1 MMILKIIPYLKLH
14 PLVYKTVRLLAALL
28 GLLLALVLYV
38 VLVGVSID
46 ASDQRDKIS
55 SRLTESLGR
64 VVRLDG
70 PMTLEI
76 SAHPKLK
83 VGGFSIAN
91 AEGFGGG
98 ELVTLGEAR
107 LALDLW
113 PLLWLR
119 YQIEELSGS
128 DVRIHLEMKKNGRN
142 NWTFKSAG
150 KKKSAEPVSAPVA
163 TDEANSGLGIVLAR
177 LDIKRVSLE
186 KLDVEFVGAN
196 GKSHFFELQSL
207 EAHLP
212 AGQPIT
218 LALHGKIEKTHP
230 YQLDFKG
237 GSITDLADLDEPWPV
252 DLKLG
257 FMSSH
262 LSLNGVVSGETGA
275 LNFSL
280 GSKNISEFE
289 QLLQTRL
296 PAVGGANISGAVKYA
311 PGKVA
316 LENIDGFMGKTSL
329 KGGLKFDYGGER
341 PSVEGEL
348 VFPVLDLRPFMTD
361 KPVEDKEPPKS
372 LAEMYKEISKATFS
386 LKALNT
392 MDANLTLRVGQ
403 WLNLPGGVH
412 DAKLQVKLDHGR
424 LVIPM
429 EVNMAEVKLAGSAS
443 VDARVAPAKFNLALG
458 THDSGLGNLA
468 GLLLGMHDVK
478 GRLARFDLRVGAR
491 GDGGAALMDNLDVQL
506 NVEQGKLSYGNRE
519 GERPVQFSLDKLALS
534 LPAGQA
540 LRGELKGS
548 LLDKAFSA
556 TLRGSSLKALAQD
569 IPAPLDFELMAG
581 SAKVKVSAL
590 LQASEQSSKSDITFE
605 LAAPHSGEIASW
617 LGLKPGADAPI
628 NLRGRF
634 SADSASWHLSGLALK
649 LGGSDLSADVVRTI
663 EQGKPLIKFE
673 LKAEL
678 LDAEQLQSLLPE
690 TKKSAPAAKPAS
702 AAVNMM
708 DIPILPSGISLAD
721 ADIAVSIK
729 RISSASPIVV
739 RDIGFTGK
747 IRDGMMPTSPFSA
760 NVAENDFRGSIFIDL
775 RTQQPHFAIKVDTAA
790 LDVGGILKKIG
801 IAGDFD
807 AAIDRL
813 SLQLD
818 LHSSHLGQLLA
829 KSEMSATLEG
839 GHITLVDANTGGKM
853 RIALDRGELKSAPG
867 APIYLDLRGSLN
879 SVPVSIGIST
889 ANAVDL
895 VNPNLPLPFEFKANT
910 SGATIKL
917 SGDIARPFARK
928 DIELALDMGGSR
940 FDNLNAL
947 TQTSLPPWGPW
958 SASGKFKMSANGYE
972 VSSLRL
978 QVGSSQLAGYGKF
991 DTKVV
996 PPRIDIALTAP
1007 AIQLDDFRFGDW
1019 SLEKARPAGK
1029 AKRTTDTPR
1038 DKNGGANNQAQQILS
1053 SEVLSRQN
1061 AYLTVK
1067 VDQVVSGQDSLGNGK
1082 LEAKLEGGRAALGP
1096 VVVNTPGGSASFSM
1110 KYEPGKK
1117 DVLVSLSAEAK
1128 NFDYGILAR
1137 RIDHKS
1143 EMRGTF
1149 SLDVDVSARAEYLSE
1164 IFKNGKGH
1172 VDFAVWPENLKSGLL
1187 DVWAVNVLMALLP
1200 AVDSSKQSRVNC
1212 AIGRF
1217 VLANGKLSE
1226 KSFLIDTSRMR
1237 VTGKGGVDFNDEK
1250 IQLYVQPHAKT
1261 PQFLSLA
1268 IPIEVSGKFDDFS
1281 VGVRATDVVGTVGQF
1296 VTSVIWVP
1304 LKMLFSKETPA
1315 DGLDVC
1321 GKTVLK

>member
-1 MMILKIIPYLKLH
+1 MLKMITYLRLH
-14 PLVYKTVRLLAALL
+14 PLVYKTVRLLAILL
-28 GLLLALVLYV
+28 GLLLAAILYV
-38 VLVGVSID
+38 ALVGISFD
-46 ASDQRDKIS
+46 ASAQRGKIS
-55 SRLTESLGR
+55 ARLTESLGR

-70 PMTLEI
+70 PMSLEI
-76 SAHPKLK
+76 SAHPKLS
-83 VGGFSIAN
+83 VSGFSIAN
-91 AEGFGGG
+91 AEGFGGS
-98 ELVTLGEAR
+98 EFVTLGEAR

-128 DVRIHLEMKKNGRN
+128 DVRIRLEMKKNGRN
-142 NWTFKSAG
+142 NWTFKTAVQNQP
-150 KKKSAEPVSAPVA
+150 ALPASAPVA
-163 TDEANSGLGIVLAR
+163 GEATSAALDSVLQR
-177 LDIKRVSLE
+177 LDIKRVSLQ

-196 GKSHFFELQSL
+196 AKSHFFELQFL

-230 YQLDFKG
+230 YKLDFTG
-237 GSITDLADLDEPWPV
+237 GSITDLADLDAPWPI
-252 DLKLG
+252 DLQLG
-257 FMSSH
+257 FMSSQ
-262 LSLNGVVSGETGA
+262 LSLKGTVSGESGA
-275 LNFSL
+275 LKFSL
-280 GSKNISEFE
+280 GSKNIREFE
-289 QLLQTRL
+289 QLLQTSL
-296 PAVGGANISGAVKYA
+296 PAVGTANISGLVKYS

-329 KGGLKFDYGGER
+329 NGALKFDYGSKR
-341 PSVEGEL
+341 PRVDGEL
-348 VFPVLDLRPFMTD
+348 VLPVLDLRPFMTD
-361 KPVEDKEPPKS
+361 KPDADKAPPKS
-372 LAEMYKEISKATFS
+372 LAEMYREISKATFS
-386 LKALNT
+386 LKELNT

-412 DAKLQVKLDHGR
+412 DAMLQVKLDRGR
-424 LVIPM
+424 LVVPM
-429 EVNMAEVKLAGSAS
+429 QVNMAEVKLSGSAS
-443 VDARVAPAKFNLALG
+443 VDARLTPARFNLSLG
-458 THDSGLGNLA
+458 TRDSGIGSLA

-478 GRLARFDLRVGAR
+478 GRLARFDLRVEAR
-491 GDGGAALMDNLDVQL
+491 GDGGAALMESLDVQL
-506 NVEQGKLSYGNRE
+506 NVDQGKLSYGNGV
-519 GERPVQFSLDKLALS
+519 GERAVQFSLDKLELA
-534 LPAGQA
+534 LPAGKS
-540 LRGELKGS
+540 LRGELKGA
-548 LLDKAFSA
+548 LLDKEFSA

-569 IPAPLDFELMAG
+569 IPAPVVFDLQAG
-581 SAKVKVSAL
+581 SAKLKINAL
-590 LQASEQSSKSDITFE
+590 LQASEQSSKSDITFD
-605 LAAPHSGEIASW
+605 LVAPHSGEIASW

-628 NLRGRF
+628 HLRGRF
-634 SADSASWHLSGLALK
+634 YVDSVSWHLADLALK
-649 LGGSDLSADVVRTI
+649 LGRSDLSADMLRTA
-663 EQGKPLIKFE
+663 ENGKSLIKFE

-690 TKKSAPAAKPAS
+690 TGQATPAAKS

-721 ADIAVSIK
+721 ADISVSIK
-729 RISSASPIVV
+729 RIKSASPIGV
-739 RDIGFTGK
+739 RDVGFTGK

-760 NVAENDFRGSIFIDL
+760 NVAESDFKGSIFIDL
-775 RTQQPHFAIKVDTAA
+775 RTQQPHFAIKVDAAA

-801 IAGDFD
+801 IAGNFD

-813 SLQLD
+813 SLQLN

-829 KSEMSATLEG
+829 KSEMLATLEG
-839 GHITLVDANTGGKM
+839 GYISLIDANTGGKM

-867 APIYLDLRGSLN
+867 SPIYLDLLGSVN
-879 SVPVSIGIST
+879 NIPVTIGINT

-917 SGDIARPFARK
+917 SGDIARPFIRR
-928 DIELALDMGGSR
+928 DIELALDMSGSR

-958 SASGKFKMSANGYE
+958 SASGKFSMSANGYE

-991 DTKVV
+991 DTKIV
-996 PPRIDIALTAP
+996 PPRMDIALSAP
-1007 AIQLDDFRFGDW
+1007 TIQLDDFRFGDW
-1019 SLEKARPAGK
+1019 SLEKARPPGK
-1029 AKRTTDTPR
+1029 AKSDRDVPR
-1038 DKNGGANNQAQQILS
+1038 ENTGGEKKQAQQILS
-1053 SEVLSRQN
+1053 AEVLSRQN

-1067 VDQVVSGQDSLGNGK
+1067 VDQVISGQDLLGSGK
-1082 LEAKLEGGRAALGP
+1082 LEAKLEGGRAGLGP

-1117 DVLVSLSAEAK
+1117 DVLVALRAEAK

-1149 SLDVDVSARAEYLSE
+1149 SLDINVDARAEYLSE
-1164 IFKNGKGH
+1164 IFKSGKGH
-1172 VDFAVWPENLKSGLL
+1172 VDFSVWPENLKSGLL

-1200 AVDSSKQSRVNC
+1200 AVDSSKDSRVNC

-1237 VTGKGGVDFNDEK
+1237 VTGRGGVDFAAEK

-1268 IPIEVSGKFDDFS
+1268 IPIEVNGSFDDFS

-1296 VTSVIWVP
+1296 ATSLIWVP
-1304 LKMLFSKETPA
+1304 LQMLFGKETPA
-1315 DGLDVC
+1315 DGRDVC
-1321 GKTVLK
+1321 AALALK